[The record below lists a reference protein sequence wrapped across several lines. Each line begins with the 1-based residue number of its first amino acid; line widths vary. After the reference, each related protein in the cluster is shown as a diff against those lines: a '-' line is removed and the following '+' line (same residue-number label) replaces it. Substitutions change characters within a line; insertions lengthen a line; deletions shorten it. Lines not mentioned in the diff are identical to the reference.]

1 MDSTPSS
8 STEHHKRLEYCT
20 TRLPYRQGRELK
32 AVKVYTVASESKHL
46 LVFGVPKIQL
56 QGNLKN
62 KLQQFGKLLSC
73 ICITQEMVKKIELEA
88 FTDVFAV
95 KFDRLEV
102 ARRAK
107 RQMDAKQFF
116 GGILHISYAPER
128 ETLQELR
135 EKLTQRRS
143 EVSYR
148 LSRNL
153 IESKEKGEQEKA
165 SASKKRK

>member
-62 KLQQFGKLLSC
+62 KLQQF
-73 ICITQEMVKKIELEA
+73 VELEA

-95 KFDRLEV
+95 KFDRVEV

-107 RQMDAKQFF
+107 RQMDAKQFY

-153 IESKEKGEQEKA
+153 TETKQKEEEEQA
-165 SASKKRK
+165 STAKKCK